1 MLDFLRLFGETSFY
15 IKLIFETVYDIK
27 HFLIIFFVSLMMFGT
42 PMYMLQLNRT
52 DKNPV
57 VESIFGNFWPMNAFY
72 NQYMLSLGE
81 FTIDDYDDNPQTYLC
96 YIFFLVATFLT
107 QITFLNMLITL
118 MGDTF
123 GRVYE
128 SKNQFATMTKLD
140 IMADYTAMIAE
151 KKPEQKNDVYLFLV
165 APK

>member
-15 IKLIFETVYDIK
+15 IKLIFETVRDIQN
-27 HFLIIFFVSLMMFGT
+27 FMIIFIVSLMMFGT
-42 PMYMLQLNRT
+42 PMYMLQLNRN
-52 DKNPV
+52 DDNAV
-57 VESIFGNFWPMNAFY
+57 VESVFGNFWPMNAFY

-81 FTIDDYDDNPQTYLC
+81 FTIDAFDDNPQTYLC

-128 SKNQFATMTKLD
+128 SKNQFATMTKLE

-151 KKPEQKNDVYLFLV
+151 VNP
-165 APK
+165 